1 MSQSLYHNPFMPTR
15 YLHPRASGL
24 IVFGGGGGGGGTVYT
39 DVNGTNHATEAL
51 AIASNTAINTAAVEA
66 KKVADEAAAVKKA
79 EEEAAAA
86 VNVKLVAD
94 YKAALNAAVSGVD
107 TSNSDEIGGLGLKIQ
122 ALNSVAMPGAATDVE
137 AVGKQLNA
145 ALQSKLGALQT
156 QQKTAQEK
164 RNSDLASGSRK
175 QTEKAMTDP
184 AGLVNKA
191 DVAKIDPNAAGST
204 IKEGTGSVAT
214 SSTIDPTK
222 ITETAT
228 AATPTNITAETIVAE
243 TSKDKIAGALDGE
256 NTYSEGAPSLE
267 DFMSGNYT
275 VKGEFQKPYASDK
288 YSDRGPIRTGE
299 NPDTYMQDRMAVQ
312 KAKAQVDYD
321 KAYKT
326 GSKPG
331 IKAAQGE
338 VSAESVVTAAT
349 KDPATSKV
357 MDLKTEDGVATV
369 MDNPVKREI
378 KEGEIITG
386 VADAEKASIFTE
398 EIQAA
403 TATPSEKATVKGQ
416 LTDLM
421 ADFEGGET
429 PAWASGALRNA
440 SAQMAQR
447 GLGASSMAG
456 QALVQAAM
464 EAALPIAMQDAQTNV
479 SFEMTN
485 LSNRQQRAML
495 AAQQRAAFIGQE
507 FDQAFQARVQ
517 NSARIADIANANFTA
532 DQSVALENSRNAN
545 SVNLANISNKQ
556 ALIMAQ
562 AAAISQLDMKN
573 LSNEQQAAVQN
584 AQSFLAMDM
593 ANLSNSQQ
601 TEMFKSQSI
610 IQSILTDTAATNAS
624 NQFNASSENQTK
636 QFMANMKTQVDQFN
650 ATQTNTTNAFNAGAD
665 NAAKTFNAQVENQR
679 NQFNAQNAL
688 VIAQANAQWRQNTQ
702 TINTAAQNEANM
714 QAAQTANAF
723 TQSTL
728 DQIWQR
734 ERDIMDYAFKGSESS
749 KTRSLDLVLA
759 DKKYSEYAKVR
770 EDQETTDMWAVLTK
784 TFGF

>member
-1 MSQSLYHNPFMPTR
+1 MPTR

-24 IVFGGGGGGGGTVYT
+24 IVFGGGGGGGGAPVYT
-39 DVNGTNHATEAL
+39 DAAGGTHATEAD
-51 AIASNTAINTAAVEA
+51 AIAANDAAAAAAVEA

-107 TSNSDEIGGLGLKIQ
+107 TSNSDEIGGIGLKIQ

-137 AVGKQLNA
+137 AVGKQLND

-164 RNSDLASGSRK
+164 RNSDIASGARE
-175 QTEKAMTDP
+175 QTELAMTDP
-184 AGLVNKA
+184 SALVTTS
-191 DVAKIDPNAAGST
+191 DVAKIDPNAVGTT
-204 IKEGTGSVAT
+204 IKEGTGSVDTSAT
-214 SSTIDPTK
+214 VDPTK

-228 AATPTNITAETIVAE
+228 AATPTEITAETIVAD
-243 TSKDKIAGALDGE
+243 TSQDKVESALEGE
-256 NTYSEGAPSLE
+256 NIYREGAPSLE

-275 VKGEFQKPYASDK
+275 VKGEYQKPYASDM

-331 IKAAQGE
+331 IKAVQGE
-338 VSAESVVTAAT
+338 VSAESIVEAAK

-357 MDLKTEDGVATV
+357 MDLKTEDGTATI
-369 MDNPVKREI
+369 MDNPVKRKIED
-378 KEGEIITG
+378 GEIISG
-386 VADAEKASIFTE
+386 VADAEVASAYTE

-403 TATPSEKATVKGQ
+403 TATPSVKATVKGQ
-416 LTDLM
+416 LDDLM
-421 ADFEGGET
+421 QDFEGGAT
-429 PAWASGALRNA
+429 PSWASGALRNA

-464 EAALPIAMQDAQTNV
+464 EAALPIAVADAQINV
-479 SFEMTN
+479 GFEMAN

-517 NSARIADIANANFTA
+517 NSARIGDIANMNFTA
-532 DQSVALENSRNAN
+532 DQAIALENSRNVN
-545 SVNLANISNKQ
+545 TVNLANISNKQ

-562 AAAISQLDMKN
+562 AAAISQLEAAN
-573 LSNEQQAAVQN
+573 LANEQQAAVQN
-584 AQSFLAMDM
+584 AQAFLAMDM
-593 ANLSNSQQ
+593 ANFNAAQQ
-601 TEMFKSQSI
+601 TEMFKSQAL
-610 IQSILTDTAATNAS
+610 IQSILTDTAAANATK
-624 NQFNASSENQTK
+624 QFNASSENQTK
-636 QFMANMKTQVDQFN
+636 QFMANMTAQVNQFN
-650 ATQTNTTNAFNAGAD
+650 ATQINTTNQFNAGSE
-665 NAAKTFNAQVENQR
+665 NAAKQFNAQVENQR

-688 VIAQANAQWRQNTQ
+688 VIAQANANWRQNTL

-714 QAAQTANAF
+714 TAAQTANAF

-734 ERDIMDYAFKGSESS
+734 ERDIMDYAYKASESS
-749 KTRSLDLVLA
+749 KQRSLDLVLA
-759 DKKYSEYAKVR
+759 DKKYDEYAKVR
-770 EDQETTDMWAVLTK
+770 EDQETTDMWTVFTK
-784 TFGF
+784 MFAL

>member
-39 DVNGTNHATEAL
+39 DAAGGTHATEAD
-51 AIASNTAINTAAVEA
+51 AIAANDAAAAAAVEA

-228 AATPTNITAETIVAE
+228 AATPTEITAETVTAE
-243 TSKDKIAGALDGE
+243 TSADKVKSALKDK
-256 NTYSEGAPSLE
+256 
-267 DFMSGNYT
+267 
-275 VKGEFQKPYASDK
+275 KGE
-288 YSDRGPIRTGE
+288 
-299 NPDTYMQDRMAVQ
+299 
-312 KAKAQVDYD
+312 
-321 KAYKT
+321 
-326 GSKPG
+326 
-331 IKAAQGE
+331 QGT
-338 VSAESVVTAAT
+338 VSAESVIAGAT

-386 VADAEKASIFTE
+386 VADAEKAAIFTE

-650 ATQTNTTNAFNAGAD
+650 ATQTNTTNQFNAGAD

-749 KTRSLDLVLA
+749 KDRSLDLVLA
-759 DKKYSEYAKVR
+759 DKKYAEYAKVR
-770 EDQETTDMWAVLTK
+770 EDGETTDMWAVLTK
-784 TFGF
+784 AIGL

>member
-66 KKVADEAAAVKKA
+66 KKVADEAATVKKA

-94 YKAALNAAVSGVD
+94 YVAALNAAISGVD
-107 TSNSDEIGGLGLKIQ
+107 TSGSDEIGGLGLKIQ
-122 ALNSVAMPGAATDVE
+122 AVNSVAMPGAATDVE
-137 AVGKQLNA
+137 AVGAQLNS
-145 ALQSKLGALQT
+145 ALQSKLEPLQT
-156 QQKTAQEK
+156 AMKTAQSK
-164 RNSDLASGSRK
+164 RNSDIASGGREL
-175 QTEKAMTDP
+175 TDKAMTDP
-184 AGLVNKA
+184 ASLVTTA
-191 DVAKIDPNAAGST
+191 DISKIDPNAVGST
-204 IKEGTGSVAT
+204 ITEGTGSVGTAAT
-214 SSTIDPTK
+214 VDPTT

-228 AATPTNITAETIVAE
+228 AATPTNITAETVTTD
-243 TSKDKIAGALDGE
+243 TSEDKVTSALKDK
-256 NTYSEGAPSLE
+256 EG
-267 DFMSGNYT
+267 
-275 VKGEFQKPYASDK
+275 V
-288 YSDRGPIRTGE
+288 
-299 NPDTYMQDRMAVQ
+299 
-312 KAKAQVDYD
+312 
-321 KAYKT
+321 
-326 GSKPG
+326 
-331 IKAAQGE
+331 QGE
-338 VSAESVVTAAT
+338 VSAESVVAAAT
-349 KDPATSKV
+349 KDPATSEV
-357 MDLKTEDGVATV
+357 MNLKTVDGTATV
-369 MDNPVKREI
+369 MNNPVKREI
-378 KEGEIITG
+378 KDGEIITG
-386 VADAEKASIFTE
+386 VADAEKASTYTE

-421 ADFEGGET
+421 TDFEGGET
-429 PAWASGALRNA
+429 PAWASGALRAA

-479 SFEMTN
+479 AFEMTN

-517 NSARIADIANANFTA
+517 NSARIADIANINFTA

-545 SVNLANISNKQ
+545 SVNLANMSNKQ
-556 ALIMAQ
+556 SLIMAQ

-584 AQSFLAMDM
+584 AQTFLAMDM
-593 ANLSNSQQ
+593 TNLNNRQQ
-601 TEMFKSQSI
+601 TEMFKTQSLV
-610 IQSILTDTAATNAS
+610 QSILTDTAATNAS
-624 NQFNASSENQTK
+624 KQFNASSENQTK
-636 QFMANMKTQVDQFN
+636 QFMANMTSQINQFN
-650 ATQTNTTNAFNAGAD
+650 ATQTNTTNQFNAGSE
-665 NAAKTFNAQVENQR
+665 NAASQFNAQVENQR
-679 NQFNAQNAL
+679 DQFNAQNAL

-702 TINTAAQNEANM
+702 TINSAAQNQANM
-714 QAAQTANAF
+714 QKAQTANAF
-723 TQSTL
+723 TQNSL

-734 ERDIMDYAFKGSESS
+734 ERDIMDYAYKGSESA
-749 KTRSLDLVLA
+749 KQRTLDLMLA
-759 DKKYSEYAKVR
+759 DKKYAEYKLAR
-770 EDQETTDMWAVLTK
+770 DDQEETDMWTVFTK
-784 TFGF
+784 MLDF

>member
-1 MSQSLYHNPFMPTR
+1 MPTR
-15 YLHPRASGL
+15 HLNPRASGL

-39 DVNGTNHATEAL
+39 DAAGGSHATEAD
-51 AIASNTAINTAAVEA
+51 AIAANDAAAAAAVEA

-222 ITETAT
+222 ITKTAT

-243 TSKDKIAGALDGE
+243 TSKDKIAGAIDGE

-267 DFMSGNYT
+267 DFMSGN
-275 VKGEFQKPYASDK
+275 VPGKVFASDR
-288 YSDRGPIRTGE
+288 YDDRGPIRAGE

-386 VADAEKASIFTE
+386 VADAEKAAIFTE

-650 ATQTNTTNAFNAGAD
+650 ATQTNTTNQFNAGAD

-749 KTRSLDLVLA
+749 KDRSLDLVLA
-759 DKKYSEYAKVR
+759 DKKYAEYAKVR
-770 EDQETTDMWAVLTK
+770 EDGETTDMWAVLTK
-784 TFGF
+784 AIGL